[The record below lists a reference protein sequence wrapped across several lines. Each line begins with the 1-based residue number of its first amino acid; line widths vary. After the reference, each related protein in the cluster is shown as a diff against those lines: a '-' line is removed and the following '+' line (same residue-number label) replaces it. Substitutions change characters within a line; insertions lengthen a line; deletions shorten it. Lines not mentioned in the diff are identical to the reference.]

1 MHKKLDQTI
10 NIWSNFNLEIDKK
23 TEHIKDMIL
32 PLLLQK
38 SRFKYQRN
46 SLVHFYRKTY
56 RESTK
61 KKSFMKIM
69 KDLAEESIRR
79 KCLPFHYFR
88 YGLYANDMKKEQY
101 LPDTIFFHKIL
112 PKMNKNNIILDD
124 KILFDCIA
132 RSNWVP
138 LPNLIFTY
146 KKWFLHSPLWELT
159 DADSFNALLNS
170 LEYEK
175 VVLKHSNYAHWGEWV
190 HIFLK
195 DKQNLSYYNETLG
208 NLTLG
213 LLQESQNDR
222 IIQEFCRNQED
233 IEKIYKNSLN
243 TFRILTY
250 THDEKVDIIWSILK
264 FWIWDNKTDNAWN
277 WWIYCNVDGTWQ
289 LWEFAYN
296 QNLETFDRHPNSWTR
311 FSDIKIHDFEK
322 IIETVKY
329 SSKVFSDTK
338 IIWWDIALSQ
348 KWPVIIEWNSSPWL
362 AIIQRPMKGILK
374 NEIINILGGNNQALK
389 RT

>member
-1 MHKKLDQTI
+1 
-10 NIWSNFNLEIDKK
+10 
-23 TEHIKDMIL
+23 
-32 PLLLQK
+32 
-38 SRFKYQRN
+38 
-46 SLVHFYRKTY
+46 
-56 RESTK
+56 
-61 KKSFMKIM
+61 
-69 KDLAEESIRR
+69 
-79 KCLPFHYFR
+79 
-88 YGLYANDMKKEQY
+88 
-101 LPDTIFFHKIL
+101 
-112 PKMNKNNIILDD
+112 MNKNNIILDD